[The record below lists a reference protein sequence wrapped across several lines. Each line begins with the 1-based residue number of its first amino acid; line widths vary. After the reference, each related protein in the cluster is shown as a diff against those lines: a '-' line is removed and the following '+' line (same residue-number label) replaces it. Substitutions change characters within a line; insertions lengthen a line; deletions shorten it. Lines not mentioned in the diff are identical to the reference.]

1 MQIKADTPEEYIDKL
16 PEERKEPIRKLRK
29 VIRENLPDGFLETI
43 GYGMIG
49 YVVPHS
55 IYPKGYHSTPHLPL
69 PFINLASQKNY
80 IAVYH
85 MAMAEKELL
94 DWFTKEYAIRS
105 KTKLDM
111 GKGCIRLKKID
122 QIPYDLFGELAS
134 KMTVKE
140 WIDMYESKIRK

>member
-29 VIRENLPDGFLETI
+29 VIRENLPEGFKETI

-49 YVVPHS
+49 YVVPHT
-55 IYPKGYHSTPHLPL
+55 IYPKGYQSTPHLPL

-94 DWFTKEYAIRS
+94 DWFTKEYALRS